1 MYKVSCRITNIFRTL
16 AATFTTIMRAIEILQ
31 NPRKLI
37 LEIINNLTID
47 QVNKIPEG
55 FNNNIIWNLGHM
67 IASQQGLCY
76 KRSGS
81 EPRVSDHFFT
91 SYVSGSKPTRFIDE
105 AEYEEI
111 KQLLFSTLEDL
122 ETDYAAGK
130 LANYNSIVTRYN
142 IEVSSI
148 DEAIA
153 FLPFHDGLHIGYIMS
168 LRKLV

>member
-1 MYKVSCRITNIFRTL
+1 MT
-16 AATFTTIMRAIEILQ
+16 RAIEILQ

-37 LEIINNLTID
+37 LETISNLTID
-47 QVNKIPEG
+47 QVNKIPQG

-76 KRSGS
+76 KRTGNTL
-81 EPRVSDHFFT
+81 RVTDDFFKT
-91 SYVSGSKPTRFIDE
+91 YVSGSKPERFITE
-105 AEYEEI
+105 AEYEEL
-111 KQLLFSTLEDL
+111 KKLFFSTLEDL
-122 ETDYAAGK
+122 EADYEAHK
-130 LANYNSIVTRYN
+130 FDNYESVNTRYN
-142 IEVSSI
+142 VPVSNI

>member
-1 MYKVSCRITNIFRTL
+1 MT
-16 AATFTTIMRAIEILQ
+16 RAIEILQ

-37 LEIINNLTID
+37 LDTINDLSID
-47 QVNKIPEG
+47 QLNKIPDG

-76 KRSGS
+76 KRSGL
-81 EPRVSDHFFT
+81 ETRVSNDFFA
-91 SYVSGSKPTRFIDE
+91 SYVSGSKPTRFIGN

-122 ETDYAAGK
+122 QSDYAAHK
-130 LANYNSIVTRYN
+130 FDNYEAMNTRYN
-142 IEVSSI
+142 VPVSNI
-148 DEAIA
+148 DEAIG